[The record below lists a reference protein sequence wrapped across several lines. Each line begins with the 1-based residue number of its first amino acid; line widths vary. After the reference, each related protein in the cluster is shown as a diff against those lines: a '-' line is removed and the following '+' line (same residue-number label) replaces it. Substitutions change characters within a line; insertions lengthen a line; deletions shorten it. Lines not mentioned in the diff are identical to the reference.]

1 MSNGGFTNL
10 HVFSGSDGSYP
21 TGLIQ
26 GSDGNFYGATLGNG
40 AVPAPGSDGT
50 VFVLTP
56 NGALTNLVIFN
67 GTNGAEPRGL
77 VQADDGNLYGT
88 VLYTDANEYGA
99 IFKVTPDG
107 RLSTLYSFNGTNGSD
122 PCLFCANGS
131 NLYGATLYGGIGYS
145 GGSISGFGTIFK
157 ITTNGVFTSLSSF
170 GYTNGGNPA
179 GIVLGT
185 DGNFYGATPHGGGNG
200 GGTLFELSF
209 GSPPVITTQPTNQL
223 LAPGTT
229 AAFVISAVGTP
240 PLTYAWQGNGL
251 CLADDGRITGSQYAA
266 LSIANTGLCDA
277 GPYQVIVANPYGS
290 TTSSVAAL
298 SLNVPPAFQ
307 TVTRTAGTLSL
318 NWSAV
323 LRQSYQLQFKDDLNQ
338 PNWNSI
344 GAPLIASNA
353 VIGWSDLMTNSQ
365 RFYRMV
371 LLP

>member
-1 MSNGGFTNL
+1 MDGLGPQAPLIQCLDGSLYGTTGGGGTGSNGTVFRLTTNGVLTTHFSFNGTNGASPATALVLGADGNLYGTTQGGGGAAAGTVFELMTNGGFTNL

-26 GSDGNFYGATLGNG
+26 GS
-40 AVPAPGSDGT
+40 
-50 VFVLTP
+50 
-56 NGALTNLVIFN
+56 
-67 GTNGAEPRGL
+67 
-77 VQADDGNLYGT
+77 
-88 VLYTDANEYGA
+88 
-99 IFKVTPDG
+99 
-107 RLSTLYSFNGTNGSD
+107 
-122 PCLFCANGS
+122 
-131 NLYGATLYGGIGYS
+131 
-145 GGSISGFGTIFK
+145 
-157 ITTNGVFTSLSSF
+157 
-170 GYTNGGNPA
+170 
-179 GIVLGT
+179 

-277 GPYQVIVANPYGS
+277 GPYQVMVANPYGS